1 MYAKINPYMSE
12 KQKKIWKTVGY
23 LALFGYIIGA
33 LFLVIFLKKQA
44 QDRLIDFAVANTM
57 FDIYTFSLGVCLLVI
72 MPFSINR
79 NYDRV
84 VLLSFIIFAV
94 FLGLAIYF
102 KYYAM
107 DSEILADL
115 LYVFSGALFY
125 QGIKYSIKWKK
136 YGKNHKDAEDME

>member
-1 MYAKINPYMSE
+1 MND
-12 KQKKIWKTVGY
+12 KQKKILKAVGY
-23 LALFGYIIGA
+23 IALFGYIIGA

-44 QDRLIDFAVANTM
+44 LNKQLDFAVANTL

-84 VLLSFIIFAV
+84 VILSFVIFAT

-102 KYYAM
+102 KYSTS
-107 DSEILADL
+107 DSGVLGDL
-115 LYVFSGALFY
+115 LYVFSGAMFY
-125 QGIKYSIKWKK
+125 QGVKYAIKWKK
-136 YGKNHKDAEDME
+136 YGKNHKDLEDEE